1 MTDLPVHYTGSL
13 LTRQPGAGLPGGPTV
28 FQSLANPPA
37 SGVAAE
43 NAAIVTAQ
51 GVGVV
56 KPDAPALADRV
67 RNRDRI
73 RDFYDSASILRV
85 PE

>member
-1 MTDLPVHYTGSL
+1 MSLPLHYTGSL
-13 LTRQPGAGLPGGPTV
+13 LTSQPSAGIPGGPTV

-43 NAAIVTAQ
+43 NNAIATARA
-51 GVGVV
+51 VGVV
-56 KPDAPALADRV
+56 KTDAPALLDQT

-85 PE
+85 

>member
-1 MTDLPVHYTGSL
+1 MSLPLHYTASL
-13 LTRQPGAGLPGGPTV
+13 LTGQPGAGIPGARSV

-43 NAAIVTAQ
+43 NNAIANAQ
-51 GVGVV
+51 AVGVV
-56 KPDAPALADRV
+56 DPDAPALADQLRQ
-67 RNRDRI
+67 RDRI

-85 PE
+85 

>member
-1 MTDLPVHYTGSL
+1 MTDLPLHLTASY
-13 LTRQPGAGLPGGPTV
+13 LTRQPGAGIPGGPTI

-43 NAAIVTAQ
+43 ESSIADAQDVGIVQ
-51 GVGVV
+51 
-56 KPDAPALADRV
+56 PDAPALLDRT
-67 RNRDRI
+67 RSRDRI

-85 PE
+85 

>member
-1 MTDLPVHYTGSL
+1 MSLPLHYTASL
-13 LTRQPGAGLPGGPTV
+13 LTRQPGAGIPGGPSV

-37 SGVAAE
+37 SGVEAE
-43 NAAIVTAQ
+43 NQAIANAQ
-51 GVGVV
+51 DVGVV

-85 PE
+85 

>member
-1 MTDLPVHYTGSL
+1 MPDLPIAYTHSL
-13 LTRQPGAGLPGGPTV
+13 LTRQPGAGVPGGPTV
-28 FQSLANPPA
+28 FQSLATPPA

-43 NAAIVTAQ
+43 NAAIDNARE
-51 GVGVV
+51 VGVV

-85 PE
+85 QT